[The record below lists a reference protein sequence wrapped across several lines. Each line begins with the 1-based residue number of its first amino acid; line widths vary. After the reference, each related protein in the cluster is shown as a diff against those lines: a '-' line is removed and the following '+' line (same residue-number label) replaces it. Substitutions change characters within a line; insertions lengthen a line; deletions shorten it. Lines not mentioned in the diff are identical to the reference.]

1 MHIVLSEKKSSNTIS
16 KCAFSTLAVP
26 TDVLWIGLNDRRN
39 QMLFEWSDN
48 SHVTLTQWD
57 VDEPSHATNLQEDCV
72 HIRGKVKVQSGGVA
86 QVRGVGGEALT
97 LPASCRTPCGPTT
110 PVRSPTATSAR
121 RRPPPGPVVAPMT

>member
-1 MHIVLSEKKSSNTIS
+1 M
-16 KCAFSTLAVP
+16 P

-48 SHVTLTQWD
+48 SHVTFTQWD

-86 QVRGVGGEALT
+86 QVRGVGG
-97 LPASCRTPCGPTT
+97 
-110 PVRSPTATSAR
+110 VRH
-121 RRPPPGPVVAPMT
+121 